1 MSEPLRTNFAEQR
14 RRIAEQSK
22 TVDAKVIHFEKHREN
37 RATLSRQSAE
47 QTARF
52 QEAYELLLAKT
63 NAVCHDI
70 LMTRSCD
77 EWSLAFSYLTS
88 TLLAQLA
95 YGQATQDEKL
105 FRAMIHNFERLSE
118 EMAKS
123 FPDRSMIMNGWN
135 RAISGLGEGRVPE
148 LSDKV
153 HPQTDSLSRII
164 LTLRDTGP
172 RLNFR
177 EFYAR
182 SENGLHI
189 VRPA

>member
-22 TVDAKVIHFEKHREN
+22 AVDAKVVHLEKVRES
-37 RATLSRQSAE
+37 RASQSRQSAE
-47 QTARF
+47 ETAKFR
-52 QEAYELLLAKT
+52 EAYELLLGKT

-88 TLLAQLA
+88 VLLAQLA
-95 YGQATQDEKL
+95 YGQATQDEPL

-118 EMAKS
+118 EMTKS
-123 FPDRSMIMNGWN
+123 FPDRSMIMNGWQ
-135 RAISGLGEGRVPE
+135 RAIKGMGAGKAPE

-153 HPQTDSLSRII
+153 HPQSDSLSRII